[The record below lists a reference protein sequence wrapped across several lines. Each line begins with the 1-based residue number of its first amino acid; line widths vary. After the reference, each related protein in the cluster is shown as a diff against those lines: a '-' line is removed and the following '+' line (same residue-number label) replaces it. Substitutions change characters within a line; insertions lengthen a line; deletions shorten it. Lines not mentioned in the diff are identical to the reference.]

1 MVSIMSAVPVLFVD
15 ASILGVQ
22 VAIIDASASDK
33 VGTERILWHGAHNE
47 NMGALQAISSLTQ
60 QGLAALNMR
69 FDQLGGMAVG
79 AGPGSFTGIK
89 VGLAFAYGLATASSK
104 PMPMLAVSA
113 LEATALAIAE
123 SSDVAVF
130 LPATKTHGF
139 ATVAPAP
146 DSSVLS
152 MAASLVDCDE
162 RIPELLGE
170 LPPSCQLISI
180 GDWPLLSDLAAKRQ
194 RKIAV
199 MAPAQAC
206 RLAMATMADQIAA
219 AWPSDF
225 KADMPEP
232 KYLRLSTAEEKLLAP
247 TNSSSAKE

>member
-1 MVSIMSAVPVLFVD
+1 MASIMTNVPVLFVD

-22 VAIIDASASDK
+22 VAIVDASSADK
-33 VGTERILWHGAHNE
+33 VGTERILWHGSHNE
-47 NMGALQAISSLTQ
+47 NMGALQAIS
-60 QGLAALNMR
+60 R
-69 FDQLGGMAVG
+69 FDQLAGLAVG
-79 AGPGSFTGIK
+79 SGPGSFTGIK
-89 VGLAFAYGLATASSK
+89 VGLAFAYGLTTASGK

-146 DSSVLS
+146 DSSVQS
-152 MAASLVDCDE
+152 MAAALVDCDQKV
-162 RIPELLGE
+162 PEMLAD
-170 LPPSCQLISI
+170 LPASCQLISI
-180 GDWPLLSDLAAKRQ
+180 GEWPLLSEVAAKRH

-206 RLAMATMADQIAA
+206 RIALATMADQIAA
-219 AWPSDF
+219 AWPQNF
-225 KADMPEP
+225 KPDMPEP
-232 KYLRLSTAEEKLLAP
+232 KYLRLSTAEEKLLTQ
-247 TNSSSAKE
+247 TNSPSAKE

>member
-1 MVSIMSAVPVLFVD
+1 MASIMTNVPVLFVD

-22 VAIIDASASDK
+22 VAIVDASSADK
-33 VGTERILWHGAHNE
+33 VGTERILWHGSHNE
-47 NMGALQAISSLTQ
+47 NMGALQAISRLTQ
-60 QGLAALNMR
+60 QGLRELNIR
-69 FDQLGGMAVG
+69 FDQLAGLAVG
-79 AGPGSFTGIK
+79 SGPGSFTGIK
-89 VGLAFAYGLATASSK
+89 VGLAFAYGLTTASGK

-146 DSSVLS
+146 DSSVQS
-152 MAASLVDCDE
+152 MAAALVDCDQKV
-162 RIPELLGE
+162 PEMLAD
-170 LPPSCQLISI
+170 LPASCQLISI
-180 GDWPLLSDLAAKRQ
+180 GEWPLLSEVAAKRH

-206 RLAMATMADQIAA
+206 RIALATMADQIAA
-219 AWPSDF
+219 AWPQNF
-225 KADMPEP
+225 KPDMPEP
-232 KYLRLSTAEEKLLAP
+232 KYLRLSTAEEKLLTQ
-247 TNSSSAKE
+247 TNSPSAKE

>member
-1 MVSIMSAVPVLFVD
+1 MVSIMSNVPVLFVD

-22 VAIIDASASDK
+22 VAIIDAASSDK
-33 VGTERILWHGAHNE
+33 MGTERILWHGAHNE
-47 NMGALQAISSLTQ
+47 NMGALQAISKLTH
-60 QGLAALNMR
+60 QGLAALNIR
-69 FDQLGGMAVG
+69 FDQLAGLAVG
-79 AGPGSFTGIK
+79 SGPGSFTGIK
-89 VGLAFAYGLATASSK
+89 VGLAFAYGLSTASGK

-146 DSSVLS
+146 DSSVLYS
-152 MAASLVDCDE
+152 AAALVDCDE
-162 RIPELLGE
+162 RIPELLAE

-180 GDWPLLSDLAAKRQ
+180 GEWSLLDEVAAKRH

-206 RLAMATMADQIAA
+206 RIAMATMADQIAA
-219 AWPSDF
+219 AWPDNF
-225 KADMPEP
+225 KPDMPEP

-247 TNSSSAKE
+247 NNSSSAKE